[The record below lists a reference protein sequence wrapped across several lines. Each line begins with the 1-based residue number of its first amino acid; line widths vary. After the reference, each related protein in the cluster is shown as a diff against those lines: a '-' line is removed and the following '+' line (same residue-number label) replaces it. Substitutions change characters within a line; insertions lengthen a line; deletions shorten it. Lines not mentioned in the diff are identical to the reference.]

1 MLPVLRREYNE
12 TRRYIKLMAWL
23 NTEFE
28 RRELGRIIITGG
40 FAVEV
45 YSGRIYR
52 TMDVDIIVEG
62 KACDILEA
70 LLKRIGERIGRG
82 YLLKYE
88 ELELKSIDI
97 VSRVYNR
104 RLAPVK
110 LQVDELYVYLDPPE
124 ALITTY
130 LAGWKFWDAT
140 EDRDKAIWLLAATK
154 PILKIDVLNKLAKE
168 SDVADKLNEL
178 FSMLMEVMQE
188 KGGGQAEET

>member
-1 MLPVLRREYNE
+1 MLPLLRREYNE

-45 YSGRIYR
+45 YSGRVYR

-62 KACDILEA
+62 KACDILEIM
-70 LLKRIGERIGRG
+70 LRRIGERIGRG

-97 VSRVYNR
+97 VSKVYNR
-104 RLAPVK
+104 KLTPVK
-110 LQVDELYVYLDPPE
+110 LQVDDLYVYLDPPE

-130 LAGWKFWDAT
+130 LAGWKFWGAT
-140 EDRDKAIWLLAATK
+140 EDRDKAVWLLATTK
-154 PILKIDVLNKLAKE
+154 PILNMDVLNELAKE
-168 SDVADKLNEL
+168 NDVADKLNEL
-178 FSMLMEVMQE
+178 LSMLDEVMRKHKE
-188 KGGGQAEET
+188 GKKSE

>member
-97 VSRVYNR
+97 VSKVYNR

>member
-1 MLPVLRREYNE
+1 MLPLLRREYNE

-28 RRELGRIIITGG
+28 RRGLGRIIITGG

-45 YSGRIYR
+45 YSGRVYR

-62 KACDILEA
+62 KACDILEIM
-70 LLKRIGERIGRG
+70 LRRIGERIGRG

-97 VSRVYNR
+97 VSKVYNR
-104 RLAPVK
+104 KLTPVK
-110 LQVDELYVYLDPPE
+110 LQVDDLYVYLDPPE

-130 LAGWKFWDAT
+130 LAGWKFWGAT
-140 EDRDKAIWLLAATK
+140 EDRDKAVWLLATTK
-154 PILKIDVLNKLAKE
+154 PILNMDVLNELAKE
-168 SDVADKLNEL
+168 NDVADKLNEL
-178 FSMLMEVMQE
+178 LSMLDEVMRKHKE
-188 KGGGQAEET
+188 GKKSE